1 MILCRKSII
10 LLILEIIKL
19 EGDIMKKAISY
30 VLIGMAAGAFVTMW
44 LDNNCDVNCKMRKIK
59 EAGQEAVEKMKA
71 VL

>member
-1 MILCRKSII
+1 
-10 LLILEIIKL
+10 
-19 EGDIMKKAISY
+19 MKKAISY

-44 LDNNCDVNCKMRKIK
+44 LDNNFDVNCKMRKIK